1 MCIFLPFRLEN
12 WKKMEN
18 FNTYKVNELIEVY
31 EFLKEK
37 GQTTL
42 AVLTAKDEIKKV
54 IAAKLKIAK
63 TDVVKR
69 LSKKKE
75 EKKEEKTKEIT
86 RAYNDLQKAKENF
99 AIELSETLKLLKI
112 IQHQLEDLKELKEL
126 KAIDSDVSEEEE
138 LSNDLNV
145 LLPRGN
151 LV

>member
-1 MCIFLPFRLEN
+1 MCIFLPFRS
-12 WKKMEN
+12 KKMEN

-54 IAAKLKIAK
+54 IATKLKMAK
-63 TDVVKR
+63 TDVVR

-86 RAYNDLQKAKENF
+86 CAYNDLKKAKENF

>member
-1 MCIFLPFRLEN
+1 MLYFLEN
-12 WKKMEN
+12 GNLTNFIAISNACVFFYPLGLKKMEN

-63 TDVVKR
+63 TDVVR

-75 EKKEEKTKEIT
+75 EKK
-86 RAYNDLQKAKENF
+86 
-99 AIELSETLKLLKI
+99 
-112 IQHQLEDLKELKEL
+112 
-126 KAIDSDVSEEEE
+126 
-138 LSNDLNV
+138 
-145 LLPRGN
+145 
-151 LV
+151 

>member
-1 MCIFLPFRLEN
+1 MCIFLPFRS
-12 WKKMEN
+12 KKMEN

-63 TDVVKR
+63 KDVVR

-75 EKKEEKTKEIT
+75 KKGEKTKEIT
-86 RAYNDLQKAKENF
+86 CAYNDLQKAKENF

>member
-1 MCIFLPFRLEN
+1 MCIFLPFRF
-12 WKKMEN
+12 KKMEN

-63 TDVVKR
+63 TDVVR
-69 LSKKKE
+69 LLKKKE

-126 KAIDSDVSEEEE
+126 KAIDSDISEEEE

>member
-1 MCIFLPFRLEN
+1 MCIFLPFRS
-12 WKKMEN
+12 KKMEN

-63 TDVVKR
+63 TDVVR

-75 EKKEEKTKEIT
+75 QKKEEKTKEIT
-86 RAYNDLQKAKENF
+86 CAYNDLQKAKETF

-112 IQHQLEDLKELKEL
+112 IQHQLEDLKKLKEL

-138 LSNDLNV
+138 LSTDLNV

>member
-1 MCIFLPFRLEN
+1 M
-12 WKKMEN
+12 
-18 FNTYKVNELIEVY
+18 
-31 EFLKEK
+31 
-37 GQTTL
+37 
-42 AVLTAKDEIKKV
+42 
-54 IAAKLKIAK
+54 KIAK
-63 TDVVKR
+63 TYIVR
-69 LSKKKE
+69 LSKKK

-86 RAYNDLQKAKENF
+86 CAYNDLQKAKENF

-126 KAIDSDVSEEEE
+126 KAINSDVSEEEE

>member
-1 MCIFLPFRLEN
+1 MCIFLPFRS
-12 WKKMEN
+12 KKMEN

-37 GQTTL
+37 RQTTL
-42 AVLTAKDEIKKV
+42 AVLTAKNEIKKV

-63 TDVVKR
+63 TDAVR

-86 RAYNDLQKAKENF
+86 CAYNDLQKAKENF

-126 KAIDSDVSEEEE
+126 KAIDSDVSEEE

>member
-1 MCIFLPFRLEN
+1 MCIFLPFRS
-12 WKKMEN
+12 KKMEN

-37 GQTTL
+37 RQTTL
-42 AVLTAKDEIKKV
+42 AVLTAKNEIKKV

-63 TDVVKR
+63 TDAVR

-86 RAYNDLQKAKENF
+86 CAYNDLQKAKENF
-99 AIELSETLKLLKI
+99 ATELSETLKLLKI

-126 KAIDSDVSEEEE
+126 KAIDSDVSEEE

>member
-1 MCIFLPFRLEN
+1 
-12 WKKMEN
+12 MEN

-63 TDVVKR
+63 KDVVR

-75 EKKEEKTKEIT
+75 KKGEKTKEIT
-86 RAYNDLQKAKENF
+86 CAYNDLQKAKENF

>member
-1 MCIFLPFRLEN
+1 MCIFLPFSS
-12 WKKMEN
+12 KKMEN
-18 FNTYKVNELIEVY
+18 FNIYKVNELIEVY

-63 TDVVKR
+63 TDVVR

-86 RAYNDLQKAKENF
+86 CAYNDLQKAKENF

>member
-1 MCIFLPFRLEN
+1 MCIFLPFRS
-12 WKKMEN
+12 KKMEN

-31 EFLKEK
+31 EFLKGK

-63 TDVVKR
+63 ADVVR

-75 EKKEEKTKEIT
+75 EKKEEKTKEIAC
-86 RAYNDLQKAKENF
+86 AYNDLQKAKENF

-126 KAIDSDVSEEEE
+126 KANDSDVSEEEE